1 MRKKY
6 RSCAIR
12 SRAAWMRGFAG
23 KLSAEVNS
31 MEPKYPNM
39 YQLLEG
45 DAVARRYF
53 DDLPDYVRDQIR
65 TRADNVNSIDSL
77 RDYAENLL
85 RGDD

>member
-1 MRKKY
+1 MD
-6 RSCAIR
+6 
-12 SRAAWMRGFAG
+12 
-23 KLSAEVNS
+23 
-31 MEPKYPNM
+31 PKYPNM
-39 YQLLEG
+39 YQLLES